1 MIHEAL
7 LTPVQNLLDRG
18 VEQSVSAAAMCARLE
33 GKTLLVRPAAEGLC
47 TYLIVTDGRLLLQS
61 GLPEVADAEIRGSL
75 VSLLRLATED
85 PQEMIRSGV
94 VEMSGD
100 TDVAEDFQALLKFVR
115 PDLEEGLA
123 KITGD
128 PIAHEVGRAAR
139 GLFGWAAKARH
150 SMARSVSEFLVEET
164 RDLAAVTELEEYC
177 AGVSDVS
184 LGVDRAE
191 ARLNSLRAQ
200 LTGAANE

>member
-7 LTPVQNLLDRG
+7 LTPVQTLLDRG

-47 TYLIVTDGRLLLQS
+47 TYLVVTDGRLLLQS

-75 VSLLRLATED
+75 ISLLRLAAED
-85 PQEMIRSGV
+85 PQEMIRSGAV
-94 VEMSGD
+94 AMSGD

-139 GLFGWAAKARH
+139 GFFGWAAKTRH
-150 SMARSVSEFLVEET
+150 SMARSVAEFLVEET
-164 RDLAAVTELEEYC
+164 RDLAAVTELEEYS

-191 ARLNSLRAQ
+191 ARLNSLREQ